1 MDAQLLSICLLTAL
15 INLIGTLAYA
25 ARIAGVRTRRIA
37 MSFALFNILV
47 LVSRTSNGFLGPF
60 LAKRIENRLAS
71 GGGEALLWD
80 FRLVLFSATVS
91 VLIGIVL
98 VPSGQRLFSRAI
110 GYFQEHRSTTRMLLH
125 SATPT
130 GLRTI
135 RDAMAM
141 PQAAQLKDLAKPRG
155 VGWGVLL
162 ANCLAQALLTVG
174 VLASLYAGYLN
185 PEFRVTASQLSAI
198 INGLATILLFALI
211 DPQTLGDDRRCDGRQ
226 SRRGDVS
233 AHDRLDFVQPARRH
247 AFGAGSAA
255 AVCISDRM
263 GRELR
268 LKSILAVADRGAT
281 NHAFGVKQP
290 PGQASPPKRCLPG
303 PLAGGWQGMG
313 P

>member
-1 MDAQLLSICLLTAL
+1 MRNESGFAVANLSPRSVIAAMDAQLLTICLLTAL

-60 LAKRIENRLAS
+60 LAKRIESRLAI
-71 GGGEALLWD
+71 GGGESLLWD
-80 FRLVLFSATVS
+80 FRLVLLSASVS
-91 VLIGIVL
+91 VVVGILL
-98 VPSGQRLFSRAI
+98 VPTGQRLFSRAI

-125 SATPT
+125 SATPS

-141 PQAAQLKDLAKPRG
+141 PHLEQLRELVRPKG

-198 INGLATILLFALI
+198 INGVATILLFALI
-211 DPQTLGDDRRCDGRQ
+211 DPQLSVMTDDVMDGKVDEATFRRTIVWISF
-226 SRRGDVS
+226 SR
-233 AHDRLDFVQPARRH
+233 
-247 AFGAGSAA
+247 
-255 AVCISDRM
+255 
-263 GRELR
+263 
-268 LKSILAVADRGAT
+268 
-281 NHAFGVKQP
+281 
-290 PGQASPPKRCLPG
+290 
-303 PLAGGWQGMG
+303 LAGTVLAQAVFLPAAHLVAWVAYFV
-313 P
+313 